1 MAKAVAKSK
10 KVAAKSRASKQPKA
24 KAAALAPPRKALK
37 SAAAKPVA
45 KAPAKAVA
53 KAAPKSALKSAPKG
67 APKPAAKVAPKTAP
81 KTASKPASKTAP
93 KAASKPVAKPAAKSA
108 ASAIKPN
115 KWVYT
120 FGDGKA
126 EGKASLRD
134 LLGGK
139 GANLAEM
146 ANLGLPVPPG
156 FTIPTS
162 VCTYFYANDKSYPK
176 ELVSQV
182 EKALDYVG
190 KLTGKKFGDAEN
202 PLLVSV
208 RSGARASM
216 PGMMDT
222 VLNLGLNDETVEAL
236 ASLSGD
242 RRFAYDSYRRFI
254 TMYSDVVLGFE
265 HHHFEDI
272 LDTYKDSKGYTLDTD
287 LTSEDWEHLV
297 GKYKEA
303 VAHETGKDFPQDPHD
318 QLWGA
323 IGAVFSS
330 WMNARAVTYRKL
342 HDIPESWGTAVN
354 VQAMVFGNMGDTS
367 ATGVAFTRNPS
378 TGEAKLYGEFLIN
391 AQGEDVVAGIRTPQE
406 ITEEA
411 RREAGSD
418 KPSME
423 TAMPD
428 AFAELTRIYTLLEQ
442 HYRDMQDME
451 FTVERGKLWM
461 LQTRG
466 GKRTAR
472 AALRI
477 AVELANEGLISKSD
491 AVLRV
496 EPASLDQLLHP
507 TIDPTAKR
515 DVIATGLP
523 ASPGAASG
531 EIVFSSEEAAKLQA
545 DGHKVILVRIET
557 SPEDIHGMH
566 AAEGIL
572 TTRGGMTSHAAV
584 VARGMGKP
592 CVSGCGNI
600 RVDYGR
606 GTMSIG
612 SRTFKT
618 GDIIT
623 IDGSLGQVLAG
634 RMPMIEPELSGEF
647 GTLMG
652 WADAVRK
659 LGVRVNADTPDDAR
673 TAIKFGAEGIGL
685 CRTEHMFFEETRIR
699 TVREMILAEDEQER
713 RAALAKL
720 LPMQRADFVELFEIM
735 KGLPVTVRLLD
746 PPLHEFLPHTQAEVE
761 EVARAMN
768 TDPRRLADRAR
779 ELAEFNPMLG
789 FRGCRLAIAYP
800 EIAEMQ
806 ARAIFEAA
814 VEAEKRTGEAVGL
827 EVMVPLIATKAEF
840 DLVKAR
846 IDAMAKEVMRETGA
860 ELEYQVGTMI
870 ELPRAALMAGEV
882 AKAAEFFSFG
892 TNDLTQTTFGISRD
906 DAASFL
912 GTYIAK
918 GILEIDPFIS
928 IDRTGVGEL
937 VKIGVERGRATRP
950 ALKVGICGEHGGDP
964 ASVEFCHQIGMNYVS
979 CSPYRV
985 PIARLAA
992 AQAALGKEIASQ
1004 A

>member
-1 MAKAVAKSK
+1 MA
-10 KVAAKSRASKQPKA
+10 
-24 KAAALAPPRKALK
+24 
-37 SAAAKPVA
+37 
-45 KAPAKAVA
+45 
-53 KAAPKSALKSAPKG
+53 
-67 APKPAAKVAPKTAP
+67 
-81 KTASKPASKTAP
+81 
-93 KAASKPVAKPAAKSA
+93 KAASKSKPARNTPSSAKAAKGAAKASPPARSVAKTAKPAAKPAAKPPASA
-108 ASAIKPN
+108 AKSG

-120 FGDGKA
+120 FGAGKA
-126 EGKASLRD
+126 EGTAGMRD

-162 VCTYFYANDKSYPK
+162 VCTYFYAHDKSYPK
-176 ELVSQV
+176 ELRALV
-182 EKALDYVG
+182 EKALEHVG
-190 KLTGKKFGDAEN
+190 KLTGKGFGDAAD

-208 RSGARASM
+208 RSGSRASM

-236 ASLSGD
+236 AKKSGD
-242 RRFAYDSYRRFI
+242 RRFAFDSYRRFI
-254 TMYSDVVLGFE
+254 TMYSDVVLGFG

-272 LDTYKDSKGYTLDTD
+272 LDTYKDSKGYTLDTELD
-287 LTSEDWEHLV
+287 ADDWTELV
-297 GKYKEA
+297 GRYKEA
-303 VAHETGKDFPQDPHD
+303 VRRETGSDFPQDPHD

-323 IGAVFSS
+323 IGAVFGS
-330 WMNARAVTYRKL
+330 WMNARAVTYRRL
-342 HDIPESWGTAVN
+342 HDIPETWGTAVN
-354 VQAMVFGNMGDTS
+354 VQAMVFGNMGETS

-378 TGEAKLYGEFLIN
+378 TGEKKLYGEFLIN
-391 AQGEDVVAGIRTPQE
+391 AQGEDVVAGIRTPQD

-411 RREAGSD
+411 RRESGSD

-423 TAMPD
+423 AALPE
-428 AFAELTRIYTLLEQ
+428 AFKELTRIYTLLEK
-442 HYRDMQDME
+442 HYRDMQDLE
-451 FTVERGKLWM
+451 FTVEQGKLWM
-461 LQTRG
+461 LQTRN
-466 GKRTAR
+466 GKRTAK
-472 AALRI
+472 AALKI
-477 AVELANEGLISKSD
+477 AVDLAREGLITRPE
-491 AVLRV
+491 AVLRID
-496 EPASLDQLLHP
+496 PASLDQLLHP
-507 TIDPTAKR
+507 TIDPDAAR

-531 EIVFSSEEAAKLQA
+531 EIVFSSDEAAKLHA
-545 DGHKVILVRIET
+545 DGRKVVLVRIET

-566 AAEGIL
+566 AAQGIL

-592 CVSGCGNI
+592 CVSGCGTI

-606 GTMSIG
+606 GLMTIG
-612 SRTFKT
+612 TRTFKT

-634 RMPMIEPELSGEF
+634 KMPMIEPEMSGEF
-647 GTLMG
+647 GTLMA
-652 WADAVRK
+652 WADEARK
-659 LGVRVNADTPDDAR
+659 LKVRTNADTPPDAR
-673 TAIKFGAEGIGL
+673 TAIRFGAEGIGL
-685 CRTEHMFFEETRIR
+685 CRTEHMFFEEARIR
-699 TVREMILAEDEQER
+699 TVREMILAEDEQTR

-735 KGLPVTVRLLD
+735 EDRPVTIRLLD
-746 PPLHEFLPHTQAEVE
+746 PPLHEFLPHTQGEID
-761 EVARAMN
+761 EVARAMDA
-768 TDPRRLADRAR
+768 DPRRLADRAR

-789 FRGCRLAIAYP
+789 FRGCRLAVVYP

-814 VEAEKRTGEAVGL
+814 IEAGRRTGKAVGV
-827 EVMVPLIATKAEF
+827 EVMVPLIASRAEF

-846 IDAMAKEVMRETGA
+846 IDAIAEAVFQETGKRLA
-860 ELEYQVGTMI
+860 YQVGTMI
-870 ELPRAALMAGEV
+870 ELPRACLKAGEI
-882 AKAAEFFSFG
+882 AEAAEFFSFG

-912 GTYIAK
+912 PSYTAR
-918 GILEIDPFIS
+918 GILATDPFIS
-928 IDRTGVGEL
+928 VDREGVGEL
-937 VKIGVERGRATRP
+937 VQIGVERGRKARP
-950 ALKVGICGEHGGDP
+950 KLKVGICGEHGGDP
-964 ASVEFCHQIGMNYVS
+964 ASVAFCHAIGLDYVS

-992 AQAALGKEIASQ
+992 AQAALGKDVASL

>member
-1 MAKAVAKSK
+1 VRKGS
-10 KVAAKSRASKQPKA
+10 A
-24 KAAALAPPRKALK
+24 KAAAKA
-37 SAAAKPVA
+37 SA
-45 KAPAKAVA
+45 
-53 KAAPKSALKSAPKG
+53 
-67 APKPAAKVAPKTAP
+67 PAAKAG
-81 KTASKPASKTAP
+81 
-93 KAASKPVAKPAAKSA
+93 
-108 ASAIKPN
+108 

-120 FGDGKA
+120 FGDGRA
-126 EGKASLRD
+126 EGKADMRN

-162 VCTYFYANDKSYPK
+162 VCTYFYANGKSYPK
-176 ELVSQV
+176 ELKAQV
-182 EKALDYVG
+182 EKALVAIGRIAG
-190 KLTGKKFGDAEN
+190 KTFGDAEN

-208 RSGARASM
+208 RSGGRASM

-222 VLNLGLNDETVEAL
+222 VLNLGLNDTTVEAL
-236 ASLSGD
+236 AALSGD

-272 LDTYKDSKGYTLDTD
+272 LDTYKDAKGYSLDTE
-287 LTSEDWEHLV
+287 LTADDWVDLV
-297 GKYKEA
+297 GKYKDA
-303 VAHETGKDFPQDPHD
+303 VARETGEDFPQDPHA

-330 WMNARAVTYRKL
+330 WMNARAVTYRRL

-354 VQAMVFGNMGDTS
+354 IQSMVFGNMGDTS

-378 TGEAKLYGEFLIN
+378 TGEKRLYGEFLIN
-391 AQGEDVVAGIRTPQE
+391 AQGEDVVAGIRTPQD
-406 ITEEA
+406 ITEHA
-411 RREAGSD
+411 RQESGSD
-418 KPSME
+418 KASME
-423 TAMPD
+423 VAMPE
-428 AFAELTRIYTLLEQ
+428 AFAELTRIYTLLEK

-451 FTVERGKLWM
+451 FTVEQGKLWM
-461 LQTRG
+461 LQTRN
-466 GKRTAR
+466 GKRTAK

-477 AVELANEGLISKSD
+477 AVELASEGLISKKD
-491 AVLRV
+491 AITRID
-496 EPASLDQLLHP
+496 PASLDQLLHP
-507 TIDPTAKR
+507 TIDPVATR

-523 ASPGAASG
+523 ASPGAAAG
-531 EIVFSSEEAAKLQA
+531 EIVFSSDEAAKLQA
-545 DGHKVILVRIET
+545 DGRKVILVRVET

-592 CVSGCGNI
+592 CVSGCGTV

-606 GTMSIG
+606 GLMTVG
-612 SRTFKT
+612 NRTFKT
-618 GDIIT
+618 GDVIT
-623 IDGSLGQVLAG
+623 IDGSMGQVLAG
-634 RMPMIEPELSGEF
+634 RMPMIEPELSGDF
-647 GTLMG
+647 NTLMG
-652 WADAVRK
+652 WADQVRRLK
-659 LGVRVNADTPDDAR
+659 VRTNADTPADAR
-673 TAIKFGAEGIGL
+673 TALKFGTEGIGL

-699 TVREMILAEDEQER
+699 TVREMILAEDEGAR

-720 LPMQRADFVELFEIM
+720 LPMQRADFVDLFEIM
-735 KGLPVTVRLLD
+735 KGLPVTIRLLD
-746 PPLHEFLPHTQAEVE
+746 PPLHEFLPHSQSEIE
-761 EVARAMN
+761 EVARAMGAE
-768 TDPRRLADRAR
+768 PRRLADRVR
-779 ELAEFNPMLG
+779 ELSEFNPMLG

-814 VEAEKRTGEAVGL
+814 VEAGKRTGKPVGL

-840 DLVKAR
+840 DIVKAR
-846 IDAMAKEVMRETGA
+846 IDATAQAVMKETGVR
-860 ELEYQVGTMI
+860 LTYQTGTMI
-870 ELPRAALMAGEV
+870 ELPRACLMAGEI
-882 AKAAEFFSFG
+882 AQTAEFFSFG
-892 TNDLTQTTFGISRD
+892 TNDLTQTTYGISRD

-912 GTYIAK
+912 GTYVAR

-928 IDRTGVGEL
+928 VDRDGVGEL
-937 VKIGVERGRATRP
+937 VKIGVQRGRKTR
-950 ALKVGICGEHGGDP
+950 ANLKMGICGEHGGDP
-964 ASVEFCHQIGMNYVS
+964 SSVTFCHEVGLDYVS

-992 AQAALGKEIASQ
+992 AQAALGKAIASQ